1 MIADQPHSH
10 AQPHSQADGPS
21 YLWAALLPLAAF
33 LALVWGI
40 NQHALPWTLTLDW
53 AASLGLAAA
62 FRVDGLAAQML
73 ALITGIGTLV
83 FTYASGYLAHE
94 PRRGR
99 LFGML
104 LLFMLAMVGAVTA
117 DNLILLF
124 LFWELT
130 SLTSFL
136 LVGWKHEDAHARASA
151 RQALL
156 ITLGGGLALLGGLI
170 LLAQIAGTWTLS
182 GIVAAGPAL
191 HTDPRLPAA
200 LVLIML
206 GAFTKSAQFPFHF
219 WLPNAMS
226 APTPVSAYLHS
237 ATLVKLGIY
246 LLARLDPAF
255 NDLLL

>member
-1 MIADQPHSH
+1 
-10 AQPHSQADGPS
+10 
-21 YLWAALLPLAAF
+21 
-33 LALVWGI
+33 
-40 NQHALPWTLTLDW
+40 
-53 AASLGLAAA
+53 
-62 FRVDGLAAQML
+62 
-73 ALITGIGTLV
+73 
-83 FTYASGYLAHE
+83 
-94 PRRGR
+94 
-99 LFGML
+99 
-104 LLFMLAMVGAVTA
+104 
-117 DNLILLF
+117 
-124 LFWELT
+124 
-130 SLTSFL
+130 
-136 LVGWKHEDAHARASA
+136 
-151 RQALL
+151 
-156 ITLGGGLALLGGLI
+156 LGGLI

-255 NDLLL
+255 NDLLLWEFSLVGIGTLTAVWAAVLALREARSEAHPGIHHAVSFGHHGAAGWPAQPRRRPCGGGASCSHMPFTKAPLFAVAGNIDHATGTRNIDHLRARFCWTAAVAALRLSMAGLPMSLGFVRT